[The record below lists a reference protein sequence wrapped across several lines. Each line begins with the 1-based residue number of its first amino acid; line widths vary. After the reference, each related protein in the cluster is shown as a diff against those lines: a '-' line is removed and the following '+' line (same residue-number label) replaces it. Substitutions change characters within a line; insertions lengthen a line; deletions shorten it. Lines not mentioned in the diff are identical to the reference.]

1 MAREGGDVRL
11 VCPGLVGGL
20 AGRKDSKFVPRVCS
34 SSAVDAGASPRVP
47 FGFQARIATKSDGT
61 VTPFAV
67 QIAYAQGGLT
77 IINA

>member
-1 MAREGGDVRL
+1 MYKGVRL
-11 VCPGLVGGL
+11 VCPGLVGVL
-20 AGRKDSKFVPRVCS
+20 AGRKDSKIVPRVCC
-34 SSAVDAGASPRVP
+34 SSAVGVGASPRVP

-77 IINA
+77 SINA